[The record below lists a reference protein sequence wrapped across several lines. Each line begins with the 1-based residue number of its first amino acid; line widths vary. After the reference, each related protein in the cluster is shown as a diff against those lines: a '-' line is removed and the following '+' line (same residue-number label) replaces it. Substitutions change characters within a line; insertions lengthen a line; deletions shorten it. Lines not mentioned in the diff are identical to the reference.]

1 MNSKLSSTPSST
13 PNAAAMPPPQSALYL
28 DLSGHA
34 DPFNYLANG
43 HHLHNRLD
51 QQIEPMQQ
59 QPHPQHHSTQNNH
72 HLAAAVAAVQS
83 HNGSAATLTTRDTE
97 TGNQP
102 NLKVNTSIRT
112 CSSTIQSCSM
122 SPSASLSSTSTSPM
136 LTTCSADQPAKQST
150 HTQNTHNE
158 HKKSF
163 SEAHLAKLGCSAPP
177 PAYTA
182 SKNDLNANSLIAE
195 NLTEE
200 PEEEEE
206 EDDNTQCEETHQDE
220 ENAEDYRPGGYHPV
234 QLGEKFKDG
243 RYVVVRKLGWG
254 QFSTVWLC
262 KDTMHGSNGN
272 GKNKH
277 VAMKVVRS
285 DRQYTEAALDEI
297 SLLKKAMSANKDHP
311 GHRFVVSLLDS
322 FSHLGPNGAHICM
335 VFEVLGENLL
345 GLVKKY
351 EYKGVPEVLVKQ
363 ITKQVLLALDYL
375 HRECGII
382 HTDLKPENVLIE
394 IGDVEQLLRL
404 VEECEARQSTA
415 KPAHHHRPARRRA
428 GQKPVITGSK
438 PLPSPL
444 RSYSGSSYFADFAMS
459 PAVVT
464 APSSVPTSEASS
476 QTRDEMASPDDLEAH
491 LSELS
496 LAGSTTVTANSPVTA
511 PPSRSPSQDSSYDR
525 HGLLLRTALDE
536 NLISVKIADLGNAC
550 WVNRHFTNDIQTRQ
564 YRSPEVL
571 LGSNWGAS
579 ADVWSMA
586 CMVFELLTGDYLF
599 HPTCGT
605 HYSKDD
611 DHLAQIM
618 ELLGGRMSS
627 QVLSSGRY
635 SADFFN
641 RRGEL
646 THIQK
651 LRPRPLYDVLREYRY
666 SAADSEMLA
675 SFLLPMLEQNPR
687 KRADAGGMANH
698 VWLGDAKGME
708 EVSVEDRIAGGV
720 GKDIK
725 GWSKEAKRSKVSSC
739 C

>member
-1 MNSKLSSTPSST
+1 MGDKTDTIMNSKISSSPSST
-13 PNAAAMPPPQSALYL
+13 PNATMTPPQNALYL

-34 DPFNYLANG
+34 DPFNYIANR
-43 HHLHNRLD
+43 HRLD
-51 QQIEPMQQ
+51 MQLEPMQ
-59 QPHPQHHSTQNNH
+59 PHLQHHSTQNNH
-72 HLAAAVAAVQS
+72 HLAATAAQS
-83 HNGSAATLTTRDTE
+83 HNGSAATLTTGSTE
-97 TGNQP
+97 IGNSSTI
-102 NLKVNTSIRT
+102 KVNTAIRT

-122 SPSASLSSTSTSPM
+122 SPSASLSSTSTSPI
-136 LTTCSADQPAKQST
+136 LTTCSADQPSKHYT
-150 HTQNTHNE
+150 HTPATHNE
-158 HKKSF
+158 HKTSF
-163 SEAHLAKLGCSAPP
+163 SESHLAKLGCSALPP
-177 PAYTA
+177 VCASPTPRRNENHVRPA
-182 SKNDLNANSLIAE
+182 IAE

-200 PEEEEE
+200 PEQEEEEE
-206 EDDNTQCEETHQDE
+206 EDDTMGEETHPDE
-220 ENAEDYRPGGYHPV
+220 ENPDDYRPGGYHPV

-262 KDTMHGSNGN
+262 KDTMHGTS
-272 GKNKH
+272 NKH

-311 GHRFVVSLLDS
+311 GHRYIVSLLDS

-394 IGDVEQLLRL
+394 IGDVDQLLRL
-404 VEECEARQSTA
+404 VEESEARQSTA
-415 KPAHHHRPARRRA
+415 KPAHHHRPGRRPR
-428 GQKPVITGSK
+428 GQVPIITGSK

-464 APSSVPTSEASS
+464 APSSVPASEANS
-476 QTRDEMASPDDLEAH
+476 QTRDGLGCPDDFEAH

-496 LAGSTTVTANSPVTA
+496 LAPNSANSPVTA
-511 PPSRSPSQDSSYDR
+511 PPSRSPSQDSSYNR
-525 HGLLLRTALDE
+525 HGLPCRTALDE

-605 HYSKDD
+605 HYTKDD
-611 DHLAQIM
+611 DHIAQIM

-627 QVLSSGRY
+627 QVLLSGRY
-635 SADFFN
+635 SSDFFN

-651 LRPRPLYDVLREYRY
+651 LRPRPLFDVLREYRY
-666 SAADSEMLA
+666 SAADAEVLA

-698 VWLGDAKGME
+698 GWLGDAKGLE
-708 EVSVEDRIAGGV
+708 DVGVERVACGV
-720 GKDIK
+720 GKDIR
-725 GWSKEAKRSKVSSC
+725 GWSKEAKRAKVSS
-739 C
+739 